1 MDIIDK
7 LLTLKDIPRD
17 LFNQINDNYVI
28 TKYNSSAEILPKSKM
43 VDVDRYVIYYLN
55 LMCKDRE
62 FLRNYRIS
70 ENVPVLCGLSIAL
83 WWSDKSNQK
92 EINVIMACDY
102 YNKKILED
110 YTDFKN
116 ELFKLPNYV
125 IEKAYMN
132 KVVVIAYPTM
142 KIICNMLWTRL
153 CEGFTGVY
161 GTGYSDYYQ
170 TSRPFTNIIIK
181 YVTEEHNKRNYDELN
196 KYLIDNDLSEIF
208 NMVVENLRV
217 EIDMCSY
224 VMTFFKITLYKCN
237 IDGHN
242 LIDILN
248 ICKKDDIKQINING
262 FSYYDTNAIIAS
274 QLIKS
279 KLQEVKKA
287 LLLGGPQ
294 LCEIL
299 LNNSHVDRQI
309 KQTFMS
315 VSKYFNNLVKNTNVL
330 FECNAIVGC
339 NKGCG
344 NKIMIMEGSYI
355 NYLPECIECT
365 GTFER
370 IYMKGEY
377 LKPDSWAR
385 CGLCKCLFLVPN
397 IGTPYRGKNIKC
409 EICR

>member
-7 LLTLKDIPRD
+7 LLTLKGIPKD
-17 LFNQINDNYVI
+17 LFNQINNNYVI
-28 TKYNSSAEILPKSKM
+28 SKCGSSVEILPKSNI

-125 IEKAYMN
+125 IEKAYIN
-132 KVVVIAYPTM
+132 KDVVIAYPTM
-142 KIICNMLWTRL
+142 KIICDMLRKIN
-153 CEGFTGVY
+153 GNVY
-161 GTGYSDYYQ
+161 DMGLRNKYYNYQ
-170 TSRPFTNIIIK
+170 TSRSFTNIITK

-196 KYLIDNDLSEIF
+196 KYLIDNDIF
-208 NMVVENLRV
+208 DIFKMVVENLRV

-262 FSYYDTNAIIAS
+262 FSYYDTNALIAS
-274 QLIKS
+274 HFIKS
-279 KLQEVKKA
+279 KLKELKKA

-299 LNNSHVDRQI
+299 LNNTYIDRQI

-344 NKIMIMEGSYI
+344 NKIMIMKDSYI
-355 NYLPECIECT
+355 HCLPKCVECT

-377 LKPDSWAR
+377 FKPDSWAR

-397 IGTPYRGKNIKC
+397 VGTPYRGKNIKC
-409 EICR
+409 QICR